1 MELKYT
7 SNDDDNNKNG
17 KYFFTIGGFE
27 KNGFRNSKLKDSK
40 YIGRFKTKDKY
51 LGLLFLFDLWIY
63 HKKSFK
69 YEIDLVFFNKYSD
82 FIIGDVFFIEDNNI
96 ENKLDDLQCL
106 GDSTIKEN
114 IIVINLETNEELECF
129 TYFFNCKNLEDI
141 LKLAKDIVNEYTI
154 EEKIKALEV
163 IIKLDALKG
172 KDNSMS
178 EFFIK
183 MQELKN
189 SGQDMNKLLE

>member
-1 MELKYT
+1 MELK
-7 SNDDDNNKNG
+7 DNKDNSNG
-17 KYFFTIGGFE
+17 KYFFTIGSFE
-27 KNGFRNSKLKDSK
+27 KNGFQNGKLKDSK

-69 YEIDLVFFNKYSD
+69 YEIDLAFFNKYSD
-82 FIIGDVFFIEDNNI
+82 FIIGDVFFIEDDSI
-96 ENKLDDLQCL
+96 ENKLDKLSSL
-106 GDSTIKEN
+106 HRDSSIKEN
-114 IIVINLETNEELECF
+114 IIVINLETNEELKCF
-129 TYFFNCKNLEDI
+129 TYFSNCKNSIEKELEFV
-141 LKLAKDIVNEYTI
+141 KDIVNEYTV